1 MANLAGSYLFG
12 NPLQALTREAIVT
25 DAVIDHNY
33 KSCKFAQYLRQK
45 GMVDDKRGGAALTWN
60 NNFGGS
66 PNTVTYQGDDALP
79 INSMN
84 GNLQRAGL
92 GWKGYADALVLPV
105 DDILD
110 NEDSPEAIA
119 SIVETQLAITKMSM
133 VDKFAT
139 DVITNTS
146 AINPK
151 GINGLAEAID
161 DGTVSTTYAGL
172 SRSVYGTRWKSITS
186 YTVLSTAN
194 LLNTIHATDIACSI
208 DAQRPDAY
216 FTGPLLFGTLIE
228 SLTPQDAYIQPE
240 MARAAGGN
248 DLIFNGNP
256 VFIDNHVPSGVV
268 TPGTAPGSGQNSG
281 GLFYLINSAYLKLV
295 INPKAN
301 FATSDWQV
309 AQGNATVFVRILLRA
324 NMVNLK
330 PSAQGVVWIQGG

>member
-12 NPLQALTREAIVT
+12 NPLQALTREGIVT
-25 DAVIDHNY
+25 DAIIDHNF
-33 KSCKFAQYLRQK
+33 KSNKFTQYLRQK

-60 NNFGGS
+60 NNFGSS

-84 GNLQRAGL
+84 SNLQRAGL
-92 GWKGYADALVLPV
+92 GWKGYADALVLNV

-110 NEDSPEAIA
+110 NEDSPDAIA
-119 SIVETQLAITKMSM
+119 SIVEGQLAITKMSL
-133 VDKFAT
+133 VDKVAT
-139 DVITNTS
+139 DIIQNT
-146 AINPK
+146 AALNPK
-151 GINGLAEAID
+151 GLDGLAECID
-161 DGTVSTTYAGL
+161 DGTVAPVYAGL
-172 SRSVYGTRWKSITS
+172 PRSAYGTRWKSIMN

-194 LLNTIHATDIACSI
+194 LLNTIHATDIAASI

-240 MARAAGGN
+240 MARSAGGN

-256 VFIDNHVPSGVV
+256 VFIDNHFPTGVA
-268 TPGTAPGSGQNSG
+268 TAGTAPGSGANSG
-281 GLFYLINSAYLKLV
+281 GYFYGINSTYMKLV

-301 FATSDWQV
+301 FATSEWQV
-309 AQGNATVFVRILLRA
+309 SQGNATVFVRILLRA
-324 NMVNLK
+324 NIVNIK
-330 PSAQGVVWIQGG
+330 PSSHFGLWIQGG